1 MKITYNHKFLSI
13 LVTIALV
20 LSMVPI
26 MQSSKAYATNVEQ
39 STDISKYLGG
49 RLKTQEELAKEVQN
63 SSYVSLIDQS
73 YYKTKTSTASSS
85 NANETLPEKLDLRET
100 GTVSSV
106 KYQGDFGSCWA
117 FSSNAAAETS
127 LSLSLKASTGKTTAL
142 SGSAHQTSWF
152 AFTPLST
159 DKSQLKGTEISQAGE
174 GAYIRSG
181 DNSMKTGAVDATA
194 ASLLFSGVG
203 LTTQENIPYTDS
215 NGTRDYE
222 NGDWSLTTDQRRM
235 SIARASK
242 SNDLGSVTTTDAS
255 GNWINTDNNVINSIK
270 SELKAG
276 HAVTI
281 GYQADLSEDYD
292 EEGNTMY
299 FNYTNWCQYNY
310 GTTKA
315 EINGNHAVCIVGYD
329 DNYPATNFNEG
340 NQPPANG
347 AFIVKNSWGGSGST
361 GEDYCDWWGID
372 DSGYFYLSYYDHS
385 IKPAYTYEFD
395 SNDLIYNSANLDD
408 EIIDQYDYLQANSML
423 TTDLDDVATDHS
435 TQGWYSNV
443 FTASEAQNLHHIV
456 TYYCEG
462 GIDLDYRVYRL
473 KSDATNP
480 SDFSS
485 ATPVAQGTYS
495 DEYAGYVSIKLDS
508 AVKLN
513 KGEKYAIWFS
523 QRSNEGYY
531 YYPRVMQVGVKY
543 QVVGWSSNAVVNSG
557 ESFKSYNPELGWES
571 LTDNTD
577 DLGLFAL
584 DNYCVKGYATLV
596 DPQPSSS
603 TTVTVD
609 SIIGSGTVKLNGIE
623 VSNGSTVDVL
633 SGKGFSI
640 NWKPGTAS
648 GNNVSIIKS
657 IKLNGVEYYEQNSVD
672 TRVWQSK
679 NYAYRNK
686 MNDSTAKMTTYDL
699 INSTEQIA
707 TINPEVSADSTLSL
721 TIEFEEAVPVYRL
734 YNSITSE
741 HLFTTNKAEYDNFV
755 KLCNENKDAWIGEGI
770 DWLAPTTGETVHRFY
785 NAALGAMGRSSHYY
799 SSNATEIATLL
810 KNGWVDDG
818 VANQIMS
825 GGNVGIYT
833 CYNEALGSAHHYT
846 SSISEWRGLEQHGW
860 ALEIDKNGSSGVLS
874 AAMSAKP

>member
-1 MKITYNHKFLSI
+1 MKNKSVQKFLSV
-13 LVTIALV
+13 LVSIAVV

-26 MQSSKAYATNVEQ
+26 MQSSKAYATDAGQ

-49 RLKTQEELAKEVQN
+49 RLKSEEELAQEVQN

-73 YYKTKTSTASSS
+73 YYKTKTSIASSS
-85 NANETLPEKLDLRET
+85 NTNETLPEKFDLRET
-100 GTVSSV
+100 GIVSSV
-106 KYQGDFGSCWA
+106 KYQGNFGSCWA
-117 FSSNAAAETS
+117 FSANAAAETS
-127 LSLSLKASTGKTTAL
+127 LSSTLKSITGTTTAI
-142 SGSAHQTSWF
+142 SGSVHQTSWF

-174 GAYIRSG
+174 GAYIKDGS
-181 DNSMKTGAVDATA
+181 NPMLTGALSDTA
-194 ASLLFSGVG
+194 ESLFFSGVG
-203 LTTQENIPYTDS
+203 LTTLYNIPYTDK
-215 NGTRDYE
+215 NGTSDYE
-222 NGDWSLTTDQRRM
+222 NGDWSLATDQRHM
-235 SIARASK
+235 SIARPSK
-242 SNDLGSVTTTDAS
+242 SNSLGTVTITDKN
-255 GNWINTDNNVINSIK
+255 GNWIGTDNNVINSIK
-270 SELKAG
+270 SELTKG
-276 HAVTI
+276 HAVDI
-281 GYQADLSEDYD
+281 GYRADQSYYNEK
-292 EEGNTMY
+292 GNGQY

-315 EINGNHAVCIVGYD
+315 EIDDNHGVCIVGYD
-329 DNYPATNFNEG
+329 DNYPATNFNEE

-361 GEDYCDWWGID
+361 GEDYLDWWGID
-372 DSGYFYLSYYDHS
+372 ASGYFYLSYYDHS
-385 IKPAYTYEFD
+385 ISTTSTYEFD
-395 SNDLIYNSANLDD
+395 ISDLSYNSANLDN
-408 EIIDQYDYLQANSML
+408 EIIDQYDYLQANSIFK
-423 TTDLDDVATDHS
+423 TDLNDVATDHS

-485 ATPVAQGTYS
+485 ATPVAQGTYT
-495 DEYAGYVSIKLDS
+495 DEYAGYASIKLDN
-508 AVKLN
+508 AIRLD

-523 QRSNEGYY
+523 QRSKEGYY
-531 YYPRVMQVGVKY
+531 YYPRVLQAGEGY
-543 QVVGWSSNAVVNSG
+543 QQFSWSGNAVVNSG
-557 ESFKSYNPELGWES
+557 ESFKSYNPDQGWES
-571 LTDNTD
+571 LTDNSYD
-577 DLGLFAL
+577 QLVL

-596 DPQPSSS
+596 DTQPSSS

-609 SIIGSGTVKLNGIE
+609 SIIGSGTVKLNGIQ
-623 VSNGSTVDVL
+623 VSDGSTVDVL
-633 SGKGFSI
+633 SGKGFTI

-648 GNNVSIIKS
+648 SNNVSIIKS
-657 IKLNGVEYYEQNSVD
+657 IKVNGVEYYKQSSAD
-672 TRVWQSK
+672 TRAWQSK
-679 NYAYRNK
+679 NYAYRSK

-699 INSTEQIA
+699 INSIEQIA
-707 TINPEVSADSTLSL
+707 TINPELSADSTLSL

-755 KLCNENKDAWIGEGI
+755 RLCNENKDAWIGEGI

-799 SSNATEIATLL
+799 SSDATEIATLL

-846 SSISEWRGLEQHGW
+846 SSISEWQSLAQHGW